1 MSSCVLCSNSIV
13 QNCDKNLVN
22 GRKGTTFNVRAE
34 ILTLDYE
41 VPINSP
47 YICRSCL
54 ALVKKRRALLTSLGE
69 VNSKLHKVV
78 NRSSNNFML
87 PVSKSS
93 TPQSNLFKG
102 DFRQEQPAKRVA
114 LEDLRS
120 GDQRHQSSHDSD
132 VLNRISVE
140 QFPVSAVTSTPCKDK
155 GHPAAFP
162 AIPVSPITGREGDE
176 TSSGPKKTRV
186 LVTVEWPSRTK
197 DNVSHEGLKSLGKML
212 CRGTY
217 KQIAGAVWRNPILKK
232 HVQQLFLQEVD
243 RECTALCSL
252 CSLKNPSCLRSP
264 KKEDLQSFSF
274 KKVTNELETKA
285 PLFSAVLWTASVRK
299 SKREDEFWVPAVC
312 MSAAVLLKNRSP
324 CMNAMQLLNTII
336 LYHTGIIVST
346 EFIDIITETI

>member
-1 MSSCVLCSNSIV
+1 M
-13 QNCDKNLVN
+13 
-22 GRKGTTFNVRAE
+22 
-34 ILTLDYE
+34 
-41 VPINSP
+41 
-47 YICRSCL
+47 
-54 ALVKKRRALLTSLGE
+54 TSLEE
-69 VNSKLHKVV
+69 VNSKLHNVV
-78 NRSSNNFML
+78 NRSSNSCIL
-87 PVSKSS
+87 PVSKSP
-93 TPQSNLFKG
+93 TPQSNLLEG
-102 DFRQEQPAKRVA
+102 DFRQEQPAKRIA

-120 GDQRHQSSHDSD
+120 AGDQRQESHSD
-132 VLNRISVE
+132 VSNRFSFE
-140 QFPVSAVTSTPCKDK
+140 QSLVSAVTSTPCKDK

-162 AIPVSPITGREGDE
+162 SIPVSPITGQEGDE
-176 TSSGPKKTRV
+176 TSSGAKKTRV

-197 DNVSHEGLKSLGKML
+197 DNVLHEGLESLGKML

-243 RECTALCSL
+243 RKCTAL

-274 KKVTNELETKA
+274 KKLTNELESKA
-285 PLFSAVLWTASVRK
+285 PLFSAILWTASVRK

-346 EFIDIITETI
+346 EFSINIITKAF

>member
-1 MSSCVLCSNSIV
+1 MSSCVLCSISIV
-13 QNCDKNLVN
+13 HNCDKNLVD

-34 ILTLDYE
+34 ILTLDYR
-41 VPINSP
+41 VPINSS

-54 ALVKKRRALLTSLGE
+54 ALLKKRRALLTSLEE
-69 VNSKLHKVV
+69 VNSKLHNVV
-78 NRSSNNFML
+78 YRSSNNYIV
-87 PVSKSS
+87 PAGKSP
-93 TPQSNLFKG
+93 TPQSNPFEG
-102 DFRQEQPAKRVA
+102 DFRQEQPVKRIA

-120 GDQRHQSSHDSD
+120 GDQRHESQGD
-132 VLNRISVE
+132 VLSRISVD

-155 GHPAAFP
+155 GHPAVP
-162 AIPVSPITGREGDE
+162 SIPVSPITGREGDE
-176 TSSGPKKTRV
+176 TSSGAKKTRV

-197 DNVSHEGLKSLGKML
+197 DNVLHEGLESLGKML

-252 CSLKNPSCLRSP
+252 KNPSCLRSP

-274 KKVTNELETKA
+274 KKFTNELESKA

-346 EFIDIITETI
+346 EISDIITKAIFNNN

>member
-1 MSSCVLCSNSIV
+1 VSS
-13 QNCDKNLVN
+13 
-22 GRKGTTFNVRAE
+22 
-34 ILTLDYE
+34 
-41 VPINSP
+41 
-47 YICRSCL
+47 
-54 ALVKKRRALLTSLGE
+54 
-69 VNSKLHKVV
+69 
-78 NRSSNNFML
+78 
-87 PVSKSS
+87 
-93 TPQSNLFKG
+93 
-102 DFRQEQPAKRVA
+102 
-114 LEDLRS
+114 
-120 GDQRHQSSHDSD
+120 
-132 VLNRISVE
+132 RISVD

-155 GHPAAFP
+155 DHRAVPS
-162 AIPVSPITGREGDE
+162 IPVSPITGREGDE
-176 TSSGPKKTRV
+176 TSSGAKKTRV

-197 DNVSHEGLKSLGKML
+197 DNVLHEGLESLGKML

-217 KQIAGAVWRNPILKK
+217 KQIAGAVWRNTILKK

-243 RECTALCSL
+243 RECSAL

-274 KKVTNELETKA
+274 KKFTNELESKA

-346 EFIDIITETI
+346 EFSDISLITKPIFNNN

>member
-1 MSSCVLCSNSIV
+1 M
-13 QNCDKNLVN
+13 
-22 GRKGTTFNVRAE
+22 
-34 ILTLDYE
+34 
-41 VPINSP
+41 
-47 YICRSCL
+47 
-54 ALVKKRRALLTSLGE
+54 
-69 VNSKLHKVV
+69 NSKLHNVV
-78 NRSSNNFML
+78 YRSSKNCALPTAL
-87 PVSKSS
+87 PVSKPP
-93 TPQSNLFKG
+93 TPQSNPFEG
-102 DFRQEQPAKRVA
+102 EFRQEQPSKQIA
-114 LEDLRS
+114 LEDLRP
-120 GDQRHQSSHDSD
+120 GDQRHESHSD
-132 VLNRISVE
+132 VSNRISVD
-140 QFPVSAVTSTPCKDK
+140 QFPVSAVTSTPCKDR

-162 AIPVSPITGREGDE
+162 SIPVSPITGREGDE
-176 TSSGPKKTRV
+176 TSSGAKKTRV

-197 DNVSHEGLKSLGKML
+197 DNVLHEGLESLGKML

-217 KQIAGAVWRNPILKK
+217 KQIAVAVWRNSILKK

-243 RECTALCSL
+243 HECTAL

-274 KKVTNELETKA
+274 KKFTNELESKA

-346 EFIDIITETI
+346 EFSDVITKAIYLVIIRY